1 MQRFGTIYG
10 GWYLP
15 KDIPLDSNSIVY
27 SLGAGED
34 ISFDLHIQSKFDSQ
48 LYLYDPTPR
57 AIIHFDEVQRFY
69 NEEGYTFS
77 GNIQTDYLQSINGL
91 KVDFSKIKFINR
103 GIHKTNTE
111 MKFYKQN
118 NKDYVSQSLE
128 RNMFGS
134 EFDIV
139 NVSTL
144 KTEMMNNGHTH
155 IDVLKMDIE
164 GSECDVLENM
174 IDECIFPKYLCIEFD
189 LYLKKKDLTKKTEH
203 VINSLLEHDYHIL
216 MNDNMNITFKR
227 H

>member
-15 KDIPLDSNSIVY
+15 KDISLDSNSVVY

-34 ISFDLHIQSKFDSQ
+34 ISFDLHIQSNFDSQ
-48 LYLYDPTPR
+48 LYIYDPTPR
-57 AIIHFDEVQRFY
+57 AIVHFDEVKCFY
-69 NEEGYTFS
+69 NEENYTFS
-77 GNIQTDYLQSINGL
+77 GNIQTDYVQSINGL
-91 KVDFSKIKFINR
+91 KVDFSKINFINK
-103 GIHKTNTE
+103 GIHNTNTE
-111 MKFYKQN
+111 MKFYKQD

-128 RNMFGS
+128 TNMFGS

-164 GSECDVLENM
+164 GSECDVLKNM
-174 IDECIFPKYLCIEFD
+174 MDDCIFPTYLCIEFD
-189 LYLKKKDLTKKTEH
+189 LYLKKKDSTKKTEH
-203 VINSLLEHDYHIL
+203 IINSLLKHGYRIL
-216 MNDNMNITFKR
+216 MNDSMNITFKR
-227 H
+227 D

>member
-1 MQRFGTIYG
+1 MQRLGTIYG

-15 KDIPLDSNSIVY
+15 KDIPLNSNSIVY

-57 AIIHFDEVQRFY
+57 AIIHFDEVKRFY
-69 NEEGYTFS
+69 NEECYTFS
-77 GNIQTDYLQSINGL
+77 GNIQTDYLQNINGL
-91 KVDFSKIKFINR
+91 KVDFSKIKFINK

-111 MKFYKQN
+111 MKFYKQK

-128 RNMFGS
+128 TNMFGS

-144 KTEMMNNGHTH
+144 KSEMMNNGHTH

-164 GSECDVLENM
+164 GSECDVLKNM
-174 IDECIFPKYLCIEFD
+174 MDDCIFPSYLCIEFD
-189 LYLKKKDLTKKTEH
+189 LYLKKKDPTKKTEH
-203 VINSLLEHDYHIL
+203 IINSLLEHGYHIL